1 VVGKV
6 RRTEA
11 GEDAEAEVEAANESS
26 GGEAR
31 ASSGDMEV
39 GEVRADAGGEGI
51 EVRLRETVEEEVGDD
66 EVVRAGGYE
75 CAGVGDVRA
84 EARTCCGVGAGGSAG
99 EEREHRGAEVDG
111 VGFELGVRGEES
123 RGEAAIAVA
132 EEESAAAVCEA
143 G

>member
-1 VVGKV
+1 
-6 RRTEA
+6 
-11 GEDAEAEVEAANESS
+11 
-26 GGEAR
+26 
-31 ASSGDMEV
+31 
-39 GEVRADAGGEGI
+39 
-51 EVRLRETVEEEVGDD
+51 
-66 EVVRAGGYE
+66 
-75 CAGVGDVRA
+75 
-84 EARTCCGVGAGGSAG
+84 VGAGGSAG